1 MHTAVFTKRAEKSFK
16 KIPKEYQKKIKEAVL
31 KLEQNPLSLGTIKL
45 LNYPVAQYR
54 KRVGDYRLLFDLDE
68 EKKIIIIADI
78 RRRTSTTYQ

>member
-1 MHTAVFTKRAEKSFK
+1 MRTAIFTKRAEKSFR

-31 KLEQNPLSLGTIKL
+31 NLEKDPFTSGTIKL

-54 KRVGDYRLLFDLDE
+54 KRVGDYRILFDIDDD
-68 EKKIIIIADI
+68 KKIIIIADI